1 MLLNPKPA
9 LSCSIASLPCV
20 AQSQQCPKL
29 LNPTLPYIA
38 QSQPCFT
45 LLNTNPCS
53 FPVSCKTARCSVGSM
68 EVWQGKRIS
77 RKAAGS
83 TAPPLKKAPS
93 KADVTWMWLLIYNCA
108 VSQLRMCAV
117 ILPFNHTSP
126 SHNAVSIQGQIYTQP
141 FNMHRRHCSDT
152 LQLFSTLKRA
162 HSLYVALKGNHYCN
176 WHLLVTTACF
186 ELHAAWGSCNLY

>member
-1 MLLNPKPA
+1 MKICSDAIGNRNRVLPDLSAVLQPTAPSPVTFSCPMLLNPKPA

-93 KADVTWMWLLIYNCA
+93 KADVT
-108 VSQLRMCAV
+108 
-117 ILPFNHTSP
+117 
-126 SHNAVSIQGQIYTQP
+126 
-141 FNMHRRHCSDT
+141 
-152 LQLFSTLKRA
+152 
-162 HSLYVALKGNHYCN
+162 
-176 WHLLVTTACF
+176 
-186 ELHAAWGSCNLY
+186 